1 MTTTPSQS
9 KWMKFLYCTFMKCSC
24 WGSQFG
30 SGPHQLRAPHGVQQD
45 EDAVIGLSFS
55 WWTGEWMG
63 TELNTEV
70 GKAKHEPSKLLPKV
84 SSSAKKEAA
93 SLLHEVTGGLGVED
107 KISDSYC
114 SNWPMKPK
122 FGEMRLRR
130 CLM

>member
-1 MTTTPSQS
+1 MFSS
-9 KWMKFLYCTFMKCSC
+9 
-24 WGSQFG
+24 GSQLG
-30 SGPHQLRAPHGVQQD
+30 SEDCTSSPGFVGGGRKSQQD

-70 GKAKHEPSKLLPKV
+70 GKAKHEPSKFLPNV
-84 SSSAKKEAA
+84 SSSAKKDAA
-93 SLLHEVTGGLGVED
+93 SRLHEATGGLGVED

-114 SNWPMKPK
+114 SNCPMKPK
-122 FGEMRLRR
+122 FGEIRLRR